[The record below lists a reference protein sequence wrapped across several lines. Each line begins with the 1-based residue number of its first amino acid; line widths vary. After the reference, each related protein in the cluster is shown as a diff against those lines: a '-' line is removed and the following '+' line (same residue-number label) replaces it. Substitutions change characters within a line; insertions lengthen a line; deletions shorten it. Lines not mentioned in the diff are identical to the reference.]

1 MLKLEKCKKILQAE
15 GKKYSEEDVKK
26 IREELYKLANIV
38 TDIKVLDNE
47 RLEK

>member
-26 IREELYKLANIV
+26 IREELYRWASIV
-38 TDIKVLDNE
+38 TDVKSNKNE
-47 RLEK
+47 